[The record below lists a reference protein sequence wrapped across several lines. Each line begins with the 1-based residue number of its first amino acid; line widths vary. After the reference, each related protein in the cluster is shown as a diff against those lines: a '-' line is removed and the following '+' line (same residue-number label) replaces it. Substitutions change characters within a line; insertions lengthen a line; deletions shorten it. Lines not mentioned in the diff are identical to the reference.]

1 MLSRQI
7 ERAQRKVEAHNFD
20 IRKQLLEY
28 DDVANDQRKVIYQRR
43 ADLMEAVDISEEIIE
58 VRKEVVA
65 GVVAEYIPPDS
76 VEEMWEKEGLAQ
88 TLEREFGIHIDV
100 AALLEGDHALNEV
113 GLREEIVSQLEAA
126 YEKKL
131 EDVGAQSIREL
142 EKAIML
148 RQLDTHW
155 KEHIGALDYLR
166 QWIHLRAYAQ
176 RKPAQ
181 EYKREAFEMF
191 SDMLDRMDHDAVTIL
206 SKVQIR
212 RQEDVGALEP
222 SSSDTSKMRFQHAA
236 APGLPTAPQQA
247 SPAGVKPPTSSVAKP
262 VAPYTR
268 EQPKVG
274 RNQPCSCGSGK
285 KFKHCHGRLD

>member
-1 MLSRQI
+1 
-7 ERAQRKVEAHNFD
+7 
-20 IRKQLLEY
+20 
-28 DDVANDQRKVIYQRR
+28 
-43 ADLMEAVDISEEIIE
+43 MEAEDISEEIKEI
-58 VRKEVVA
+58 RKEVVA
-65 GVVAEYIPPDS
+65 RVMDEYIPHES
-76 VEEMWEKEGLAQ
+76 VEEIWDKEGFHQA
-88 TLEREFGIHIDV
+88 LEREFGAHIDV
-100 AALLEGDHALNEV
+100 ISLLEGDHALDETGLLDEV
-113 GLREEIVSQLEAA
+113 VSRIETA
-126 YEKKL
+126 YEKKVD
-131 EDVGAQSIREL
+131 DVGEQAIREL

-191 SDMLDRMDHDAVTIL
+191 SDMLDRMDHDTIAIL

-222 SSSDTSKMRFQHAA
+222 RSSEQNSLRFQHAA
-236 APGLPTAPQQA
+236 APTLAA
-247 SPAGVKPPTSSVAKP
+247 SPSPQATPHPGGRPQAPARSEP

-274 RNQPCSCGSGK
+274 RNQPCPCGSGK
-285 KFKHCHGRLD
+285 KFKHCHGRLG